1 MSAAPRDDGE
11 HALTRSRPP
20 APRSITDRLPAVVQ
34 RALPT
39 VARSAAGLAA
49 GLVADYAMRSLTR
62 RAAGVLTA
70 PLRRAV
76 QPATPPATP
85 PAPVF
90 ERHTVTEVLIV
101 ERSGRR

>member
-1 MSAAPRDDGE
+1 MSADPHDDGE

-20 APRSITDRLPAVVQ
+20 ALRSITARLPVVVQ
-34 RALPT
+34 RALPV

-49 GLVADYAMRSLTR
+49 GIVADYAMRSLTR
-62 RAAGVLTA
+62 RAAGVLSA

-76 QPATPPATP
+76 KPATP
-85 PAPVF
+85 PAPGF